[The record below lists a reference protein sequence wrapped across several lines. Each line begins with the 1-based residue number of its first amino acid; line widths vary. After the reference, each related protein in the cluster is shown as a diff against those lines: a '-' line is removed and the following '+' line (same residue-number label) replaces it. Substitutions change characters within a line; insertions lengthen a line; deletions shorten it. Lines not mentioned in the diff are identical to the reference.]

1 MTPPDLDLTAP
12 KPGRHPLRDR
22 APALDRRLLEA
33 LLFSGNGTYHR
44 AGLASG
50 RRRDLADGRLDVRVV
65 HGGRRPAARLLA
77 GALAGALTRSPA
89 HAAVQVGRL
98 RLDHVPPGTLLA
110 YDGEVIE
117 VEGRVTLEKLPEALT
132 VYRPIAGY

>member
-1 MTPPDLDLTAP
+1 MSTPSGYPHRMTPPDLGLTAP

-22 APALDRRLLEA
+22 ALALDRRLLEA

-65 HGGRRPAARLLA
+65 HGGRRPPR
-77 GALAGALTRSPA
+77 GCSPA
-89 HAAVQVGRL
+89 PSR
-98 RLDHVPPGTLLA
+98 VP
-110 YDGEVIE
+110 
-117 VEGRVTLEKLPEALT
+117 
-132 VYRPIAGY
+132 